1 MGYLFLF
8 LICVALIAYFI
19 YDWDKNSDYFSF
31 LLERNKI
38 GDFLEKHEFIYFMT
52 CFFGTAIPAVG
63 TIYFFIKLIIFLMIR
78 ISGQ

>member
-8 LICVALIAYFI
+8 LLCIAFIAYFI
-19 YDWDKNSDYFSF
+19 YDYDKHDNYFSF

-52 CFFGTAIPAVG
+52 CFFNTAIPVVG
-63 TIYFFIKLIIFLMIR
+63 AIYFLIKMIALLVSK
-78 ISGQ
+78 IPN